1 MLTEIKRKYEDVPT
15 QNNFNIKLST
25 LTKILNKTSNF
36 KAPGID
42 GLSNVI
48 LKKITNLH
56 TSLCNLFNDF
66 LSGQAIPTILTEGRT
81 ILLQKKDQTNF
92 DPANYRPITCLSNI
106 WKAFSSCISEGLYQH
121 LTENKILPTEQKG
134 CIRKSLGTIDQL
146 LIDKAMTKYAK

>member
-1 MLTEIKRKYEDVPT
+1 MFQHKTI
-15 QNNFNIKLST
+15 ST
-25 LTKILNKTSNF
+25 SLTKMLKKTSNF
-36 KAPGID
+36 KASGID

-92 DPANYRPITCLSNI
+92 DPAN
-106 WKAFSSCISEGLYQH
+106 FH
-121 LTENKILPTEQKG
+121 HV
-134 CIRKSLGTIDQL
+134 
-146 LIDKAMTKYAK
+146 